1 MTRFSSICSHLR
13 AGAAIL
19 AIIALFSFASI
30 STVAQEGAQEP
41 GGQGRGAR
49 KLSIPEAKVESNVI
63 YGMYSGLALLMD
75 VYHPM
80 QGSNGLGVIF
90 VHGGH
95 WRMALAV
102 GAEPPKT
109 GGNIVQLQAFIQ
121 PLVAAGYTV
130 FVPDYRMAPRFHAE
144 AQLADIQR
152 AVRFV
157 RFNAKRFGID
167 PDHIG
172 GAGFSAG
179 AQLISLVG
187 LMDGKPTPHDMSAVG
202 QTSSKLQCVV
212 AAGTPANLVE
222 NAAVVED
229 DAFLSGF
236 IGDFVTS
243 KVPANSA
250 LYKELMD
257 ASPVNYVS
265 AGAPPFLIVHAEQ
278 DKEIPIAIVEEFQQ
292 ALEKAGSPV
301 KMIRVPDSDHESTFV
316 GEHATVFT
324 APMVQWYDQYLKAQS
339 KKHDSGN

>member
-1 MTRFSSICSHLR
+1 MTRFSRICRHLG
-13 AGAAIL
+13 AGVSFL
-19 AIIALFSFASI
+19 AIVALASFASI
-30 STVAQEGAQEP
+30 STVAQEGAQER
-41 GGQGRGAR
+41 GQGRAAA
-49 KLSIPEAKVESNVI
+49 KLSVPEAKVDSNVI

-80 QGSNGLGVIF
+80 QSSNGLGVIF

-95 WRMALAV
+95 WRMALEV
-102 GAEPPKT
+102 GAAPPKT
-109 GGNIVQLQAFIQ
+109 GGNVVQLQAFIE

-144 AQLADIQR
+144 AQLEDIQR

-187 LMDGKPTPHDMSAVG
+187 LMDGKPTPHDTSPVG

-229 DAFLSGF
+229 DAFISGF
-236 IGDFVTS
+236 IGDFVTP
-243 KVPANSA
+243 KVPVNSA
-250 LYKELMD
+250 LYKKLMD

-265 AGAPPFLIVHAEQ
+265 TGAPPFLIVHAEQ

-292 ALEKAGSPV
+292 ALQKAGSPV

-339 KKHDSGN
+339 KSHDSGN